1 MLSMSPLC
9 TRGVS
14 KQKLL
19 GPSRAFEHF
28 KLVEPLK
35 TRTNFFMMFLHFKK
49 RKKKNPAFLMIV
61 YKSLWTATR

>member
-28 KLVEPLK
+28 KLVEPVEPLK

-49 RKKKNPAFLMIV
+49 KKKKESSVPDD
-61 YKSLWTATR
+61 SL